1 MFVLGLDV
9 LVGLNII
16 LTINVIY
23 SEIAYQRARRSEDEI
38 EYQRSRIWKF
48 NMHHHLFSFV
58 FLDFCSK
65 MDARVNACRMDLF
78 VQRMNRA
85 IINL

>member
-23 SEIAYQRARRSEDEI
+23 SEIAYQRARRTEDEI
-38 EYQRSRIWKF
+38 EYQRSRI
-48 NMHHHLFSFV
+48 
-58 FLDFCSK
+58 
-65 MDARVNACRMDLF
+65 
-78 VQRMNRA
+78 
-85 IINL
+85 